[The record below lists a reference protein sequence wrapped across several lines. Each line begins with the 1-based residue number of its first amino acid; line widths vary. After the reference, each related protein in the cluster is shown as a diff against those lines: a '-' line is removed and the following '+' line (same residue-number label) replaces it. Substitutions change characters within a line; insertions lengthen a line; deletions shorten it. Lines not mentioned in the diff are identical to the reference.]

1 MGDQAMSDARI
12 EPARVGAQPRGG
24 EKDSLLNAAH
34 PLLMLACQLR
44 LDPLDEEL
52 ETLRERLCTMVDA
65 FDASMT
71 RAGIDAK
78 TCIAVRYCMCTFID
92 EIIAATPPGGGGAWA
107 SRSLLILFHGQAS
120 GGERFF
126 SILRELTLDAS
137 ANLEALEL
145 LYVMLA
151 LGMEGRYRLL
161 EGGRGQLDA
170 VRDAL
175 RRQVAAERGP
185 APAWPGV
192 IEGRTDGARG
202 GFRRH
207 MPAMLALGS
216 VALFALLAA
225 ALPIRLQARAQPIV
239 DTLAQVRVALA
250 RAHEPT
256 ESPEHSL
263 AAILAERLG
272 ADLAAQRLTL
282 AATRQKV
289 VITLG
294 SDALFASG
302 SATVLP
308 QRVALLRRIGVALR
322 DLDARIVVQGHTDDQ
337 PPSPGRPSN
346 WQLSLAR
353 ATQVV
358 DLLREEAGGA
368 QRFLAQGRG
377 ASEPV
382 ASNELPMGRARNRRV
397 AIAVVAGVA
406 PL

>member
-12 EPARVGAQPRGG
+12 APACVPAQPRGG
-24 EKDSLLNAAH
+24 ENDSLLDAAR

-44 LDPLDEEL
+44 LRPLDETL
-52 ETLRERLCTMVDA
+52 EPLRDRLCTMVDA
-65 FDASMT
+65 FDASMRLSGIEAQT
-71 RAGIDAK
+71 R
-78 TCIAVRYCMCTFID
+78 IAVRYCMCTFID
-92 EIIAATPPGGGGAWA
+92 EIVAGTPPGGGGAWA

-126 SILRELTLDAS
+126 SILRELSLDTS

-170 VRDAL
+170 VRDTM
-175 RRQVAAERGP
+175 RRQLAAERGP
-185 APAWPGV
+185 APAWPGA
-192 IEGRTDGARG
+192 IEGCADGARA

-207 MPAMLALGS
+207 MPAMLALGAT
-216 VALFALLAA
+216 ALFALLAA
-225 ALPIRLQARAQPIV
+225 ALPIRLHARAQPVV
-239 DTLAQVRVALA
+239 DTLAQVRVALV
-250 RAHEPT
+250 RAHEPSA
-256 ESPEHSL
+256 SPEHSL
-263 AAILAERLG
+263 AALLSERLSE
-272 ADLAAQRLTL
+272 DLAAQRLMLVT
-282 AATRQKV
+282 TRQKV
-289 VITLG
+289 VLTLG

-322 DLDARIVVQGHTDDQ
+322 DLDARIIVEGHTDDQ
-337 PPSPGRPSN
+337 PPSSGKPSN

-358 DLLREEAGGA
+358 NLLREDAGGP

-377 ASEPV
+377 SSEPV

-397 AIAVVAGVA
+397 AIIVVASGA